1 MYFYRHLED
10 SIRKYQQI
18 FPIIA
23 ILGPRQC
30 GKSTLIKQLFSPEKN
45 SIYLDLQNLED
56 LNKLNDPRLFF
67 NSNAQK
73 IICLDEIQLIP
84 ELFSVL
90 RSVVDENRQNGRFIL
105 LGSASRELVQ
115 QSSESLAGRIG
126 YLSLTP
132 FQINELPT
140 IDQQT
145 CWNRGGFPDSVL
157 AENDE
162 FSAIWRENFIKT
174 YVERDLPQLGF
185 QIPALQL
192 RRFLIMCAHNQGQML
207 NLSKLGS
214 SMNLTHPT
222 IRKYIDIF
230 EQTFI
235 VRALPPF
242 GINVKKRL
250 VKSPKIYVRD
260 SGLLHQLL
268 GIKNMDAL
276 FSHPVFGSSWEGFVI
291 EQILSAIDVPA
302 YFYRTATGDEMDLV
316 LDIHGKIIAIECKA
330 SVAPQVT
337 KGFYKSIEVLKPV
350 KTFIVAPIETTIYA
364 LQENIFVGSLKDVI
378 FEIKQIL

>member
-1 MYFYRHLED
+1 MYFHRHLED

-30 GKSTLIKQLFSPEKN
+30 GKSTLIKQLFSPETN
-45 SIYLDLQNLED
+45 SLYLDLQNLED

-67 NSNAQK
+67 NSNERK

-145 CWNRGGFPDSVL
+145 TWNRGGFPDSVL

-192 RRFLIMCAHNQGQML
+192 RRFLIMCAHNQGQIL

-235 VRALPPF
+235 VRSLPPF

-337 KGFYKSIEVLKPV
+337 KGFYKAIEVLKPV
-350 KTFIVAPIETTIYA
+350 KTFIVAPIETDMYA
-364 LQENIFVGSLKDVI
+364 LQENVFVGSLKDVI
-378 FEIKQIL
+378 YEIKQIL

>member
-1 MYFYRHLED
+1 MYFHRHLED

-140 IDQQT
+140 IDQKT
-145 CWNRGGFPDSVL
+145 SWNRGGFPDSVL

-192 RRFLIMCAHNQGQML
+192 RRFLIMCAHNQGQIL

-235 VRALPPF
+235 VRSLPPL

-337 KGFYKSIEVLKPV
+337 KGFYKAIEVLKPV
-350 KTFIVAPIETTIYA
+350 KTFIVAPIETDMYA
-364 LQENIFVGSLKDVI
+364 LQENVFVGSLKDVI
-378 FEIKQIL
+378 YEIKQIL

>member
-1 MYFYRHLED
+1 MYFHRHLED

-30 GKSTLIKQLFSPEKN
+30 GKSTLIKQLFSPETN
-45 SIYLDLQNLED
+45 SIYIDLQNLED

-67 NSNAQK
+67 NSNERK

-145 CWNRGGFPDSVL
+145 TWNRGGFPDSVL

-192 RRFLIMCAHNQGQML
+192 RRFLIMCAHNQGQIL

-235 VRALPPF
+235 VRSLPPF

-337 KGFYKSIEVLKPV
+337 KGFYKAIEVLKPV
-350 KTFIVAPIETTIYA
+350 KTFIVAPIETAMYA
-364 LQENIFVGSLKDVI
+364 LQENVFVGSLKDVI
-378 FEIKQIL
+378 FEVEKMR